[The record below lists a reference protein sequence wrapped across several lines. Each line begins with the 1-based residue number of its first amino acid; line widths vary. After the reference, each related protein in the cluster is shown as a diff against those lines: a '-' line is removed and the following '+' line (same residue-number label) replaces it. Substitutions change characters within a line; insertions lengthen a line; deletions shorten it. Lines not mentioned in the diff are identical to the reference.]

1 MSRNQTLSSKK
12 MTLLSSKASSSSMN
26 TKLLFE
32 NTILFVPINL
42 SHFYVNNKKET
53 ESSTFK
59 SIPILSFTKRIL
71 SPMWTPSSS
80 MDTKLLLT
88 KKSQFRKKKAESP
101 TISKNLTLS
110 YLETMSSLMFTML
123 LLVKNVA
130 ISKANHRG
138 TRHVQR

>member
-71 SPMWTPSSS
+71 SPMWAPSSL

-88 KKSQFRKKKAESP
+88 KKSQFRKKSRKSNHFEEPDTFIDEKDDTNIES
-101 TISKNLTLS
+101 IVFFSE
-110 YLETMSSLMFTML
+110 YETFN
-123 LLVKNVA
+123 K
-130 ISKANHRG
+130 
-138 TRHVQR
+138 